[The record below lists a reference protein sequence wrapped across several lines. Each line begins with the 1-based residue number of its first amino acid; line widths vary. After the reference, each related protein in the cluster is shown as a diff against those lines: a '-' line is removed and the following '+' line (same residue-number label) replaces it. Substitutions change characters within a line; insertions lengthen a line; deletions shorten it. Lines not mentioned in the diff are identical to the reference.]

1 MDTINELN
9 LRSCRAYFQRAGELE
24 HNIPVNLVQDHF
36 QYRLKLLEIENVKDR
51 EIAAACPSGVQAMI
65 AIRAL
70 VREGMGKAK
79 VLKDRILAWQKI
91 KT

>member
-9 LRSCRAYFQRAGELE
+9 LRSCRAYFQRAGESE
-24 HNIPVNLVQDHF
+24 HTIPVNLVQDHF

-51 EIAAACPSGVQAMI
+51 EIAAAYPCVQAMI
-65 AIRAL
+65 AARDL
-70 VREGMGKAK
+70 VREGTGKTK
-79 VLKDRILAWQKI
+79 VLKDRMLAWQEI